1 MSEGLLTVL
10 KFCFL
15 ALLYL
20 FLFRVVR
27 IVVRAGAEAGAEAA
41 VPVAPAARAE
51 PRRRKPA
58 EEKEG
63 RGGSSAC
70 STRRPATGE
79 VVRARPR
86 R

>member
-27 IVVRAGAEAGAEAA
+27 IVRLEL
-41 VPVAPAARAE
+41 
-51 PRRRKPA
+51 KP
-58 EEKEG
+58 
-63 RGGSSAC
+63 
-70 STRRPATGE
+70 T
-79 VVRARPR
+79 
-86 R
+86 